1 MITRRIGRMN
11 AHRPTPGPAQTKFA
25 WVDSGGGGCR
35 APRDGGRGGKR
46 VRNYPLS
53 ILTCHSRVGGNDK
66 SGVGLGTYSPLSSR
80 AKRGDP
86 VNKKA
91 LRANARRHQ

>member
-1 MITRRIGRMN
+1 MTRKLLVS
-11 AHRPTPGPAQTKFA
+11 PFA
-25 WVDSGGGGCR
+25 EASGDKSPPPVARGATGGG
-35 APRDGGRGGKR
+35 GGKR
-46 VRNYPLS
+46 VRKYPLS